1 MMIAST
7 MPTFAQNVQ
16 VDYSE
21 KINADLPTQLSLKLD
36 NKTYLK
42 IDVQA
47 DLSSKKTAV
56 FNFYTAK
63 NGVVTK
69 FDMAIP
75 AQMSGIS
82 VKN

>member
-56 FNFYTAK
+56 FNCLRKIIA
-63 NGVVTK
+63 
-69 FDMAIP
+69 A
-75 AQMSGIS
+75 
-82 VKN
+82 

>member
-7 MPTFAQNVQ
+7 MPTYAQNVQ

-21 KINADLPTQLSLKLD
+21 KINADVPTQLSLKRD

-42 IDVQA
+42 IDVEA

-56 FNFYTAK
+56 FNCLRKIIA
-63 NGVVTK
+63 
-69 FDMAIP
+69 A
-75 AQMSGIS
+75 
-82 VKN
+82 

>member
-1 MMIAST
+1 MRKIALIICGAMMIAST

-42 IDVQA
+42 IDVEA

-56 FNFYTAK
+56 FNCLRKIIA
-63 NGVVTK
+63 
-69 FDMAIP
+69 A
-75 AQMSGIS
+75 
-82 VKN
+82 